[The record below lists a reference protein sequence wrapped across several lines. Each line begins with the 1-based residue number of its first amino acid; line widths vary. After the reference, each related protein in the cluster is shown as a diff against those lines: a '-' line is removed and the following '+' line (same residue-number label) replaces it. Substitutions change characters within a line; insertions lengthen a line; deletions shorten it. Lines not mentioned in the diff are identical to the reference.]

1 MNKAKRNYKS
11 KCKKREVAFYIK
23 DIDLYEIS
31 KIINFQKFVKNC
43 LRNKTQIDK
52 MFNENYTVKEGEQNG
67 KNGDI

>member
-11 KCKKREVAFYIK
+11 KCKKREVDFYIK
-23 DIDLYEIS
+23 DIDLYETS
-31 KIINFQKFVKNC
+31 KIINFSKFVKNC

-52 MFNENYTVKEGEQNG
+52 MFNENDTVKEGEQNG

>member
-11 KCKKREVAFYIK
+11 KCKKREVDFYVK
-23 DIDLYEIS
+23 DIDLYETS